1 MNEIT
6 PDDDWARAMQ
16 AGFSRDLARFD
27 AAGELTA
34 AERICLQQVLQ
45 EPPRDVYRLR
55 VAAVDGP
62 LAELAGYF
70 LVTLTDSPLSGG
82 FLYSPVAGLEKV
94 ARAGGLLVILKARL
108 ADPLLRED
116 LLRFVPIEVREQLTE
131 VRSLKLQ
138 RALIKTGVFENR
150 YQSIIDLRLHNLELM
165 RDRLL
170 GLPSLRDMLNQ
181 QHQQFEPS
189 SGPMPEWMGLQ
200 VEAFWSL
207 GIEGLSL
214 RALARHVMGERFF
227 NQLLQARHLGWID
240 QLQFDGLKALCPSPR
255 FAGPGPIG
263 QWQPLQL
270 SLLEQETAEVTL
282 AGLFNAYAPAG
293 GSEMFLFS
301 SRAGLECFASPAALK
316 ADVLARLKDP
326 RQLNN
331 LLNHVSRDQQPVLRR
346 MHTVIVEVE
355 VIDGDLFAN
364 RVQSIIDKQVRD
376 LGWLINAV
384 KDTGLD
390 ANAVVDHA
398 LDVRTLLDPRLL
410 ALSTQGR
417 WSTGLALARETT
429 VAAVPVPHI
438 EALGLLQSK
447 LQALGGQVN
456 LLMFARPSLHSIAQ
470 VRLKAELAAAGAGF
484 LMPSQLQVQ
493 TYASYSRRKTQQP
506 LHVASLQD
514 TLLERVT
521 GANPLPADGAYIRLG
536 AQKNSPEIKPVDSL
550 DGRQLLPLLD
560 RAGQGFTDD
569 LNQRQRAF
577 FREVAAGLSRLR
589 GSALRYEVQIKRAG
603 HRLTDLESLMVNTVL
618 DRLLR
623 HERRALNGFVPDV
636 CELSLVLPGRR
647 QAVSLSNCFVLTE
660 RGGTDTNN
668 SGRAVLWTPINGLE
682 GHASL
687 SRCLE
692 SLKTRLQEPHWAL
705 LDTLS
710 LYHRPAVLAAAAH
723 ALWVPTVI
731 EGDWLG
737 ICQQQVEE
745 KNLSDIE
752 LLVQQ
757 GIVSHA
763 SAQVL
768 TQQVAR
774 YWAEQAGFNLQGIEK
789 ELRDWLFNEGLPDWL
804 KHASPDDR
812 QDYADLMLR
821 FRQAAGEGYSE
832 GVPELLDYAREQ
844 LAVRLKADFPDA
856 ALDPDNILISVV
868 QFSGPAGGEIAGS
881 AAVSRLS
888 HNLTYFALSNFI
900 NLQSGLRSYRS
911 IGPQPLPAGL
921 DDHYVRE
928 LVRSLDLATRYQALL
943 VEKLTPGRDGVA
955 RRQALFSQQLPAQM
969 LEHALQAKLKGELDE
984 TSYAYVKHVFNS
996 PDATAR
1002 EPFKGLELVFRPLA
1016 FRAIPGRHP
1025 DMAQGMYLIGPA
1037 SLDAGPQV
1045 LYVLYS
1051 RDYLLKGFAHQQAF
1065 LSHLHQSTYFQGLV
1079 LERLALGVRKIYA
1092 HNGFVEPHIGYVDP
1106 TLSSPAEANPPA
1118 TLAADAVSGNLLNRL
1133 FTDTLELRLALARR
1147 QSHSVAEA
1155 DWASLVFVLSL
1166 LADIGLLILP
1176 GKLSV
1181 PLMVW
1186 QGEASVEAAVEASAE
1201 SRWGE
1206 ALFDFANALLMIEVA
1221 RAAVTPGAP
1230 TTLMVLEPPAGHL
1243 TAEQRNGLRP
1253 YAANHVSLADL
1264 LEDSRTGFYTEVITA
1279 RHYIALDGQTFEVV
1293 AWQERWRIFIGEGR
1307 DGPLVRRDDQQRWV
1321 LDLKEPLLGG
1331 GQVLGGLSDTP
1342 VSVTSASGR
1351 TITAMGMGMIER
1363 LQPRKARVIREA
1375 HAQAIRYTSDC
1386 LAHLQSATEV
1396 SEFSAETQRFLA
1408 RVFSVAVVEKSVLGK
1423 LKRAVEKI
1431 LTTLQSPEYSP
1442 VNSARYALFSSPDQ
1456 RSIAMTSKMGLVI
1469 KYKAVFLGDRYFAR
1483 AEDIF
1488 EHAVMGRDG
1497 REFDRVKHSTATI
1510 LIHEFSHVALNTIDI
1525 NYLGVSHPFEELL
1538 VPEANYRGPMS
1549 LLKRQ
1554 MQDNRYRQLTTEIAR
1569 GDLFKEKATNRRAY
1583 FAMDLRL
1590 EYVLMKKTHCQTI
1603 DQVRSRFFSDP
1614 AFRAD
1619 VILMNADSLAL
1630 LITWLGYFKPPAVTT
1645 V

>member
-1 MNEIT
+1 MDEVT

-16 AGFSRDLARFD
+16 AGFSKDLARLD

-34 AERICLQQVLQ
+34 AERVCLQQVLQ

-55 VAAVDGP
+55 VAAADGP
-62 LAELAGYF
+62 VAELAGYF

-116 LLRFVPIEVREQLTE
+116 LLRFVPIEVREQLTAL
-131 VRSLKLQ
+131 RTLKLQ

-170 GLPSLRDMLNQ
+170 GLPSLRDMLDQ
-181 QHQQFEPS
+181 QPQQFALS
-189 SGPMPEWMGLQ
+189 RAPMPEWMGLQ
-200 VEAFWSL
+200 VKAYWALE
-207 GIEGLSL
+207 IEGFSL
-214 RALARHVMGERFF
+214 QALARHVMGERFF

-240 QLQFDGLKALCPSPR
+240 QLQFDGLKTLCPSLR
-255 FAGPGPIG
+255 VADSGPMG

-270 SLLEQETAEVTL
+270 SLLEQDTAEATL
-282 AGLFNAYAPAG
+282 AGLFNAYASAG
-293 GSEMFLFS
+293 GREMFLFS
-301 SRAGLECFASPAALK
+301 SRAGLERFASPAALK

-346 MHTVIVEVE
+346 LHTVIVEVE

-384 KDTGLD
+384 KNTGFD

-410 ALSTQGR
+410 VLSTQGR
-417 WSTGLALARETT
+417 WSTGLALTRETT
-429 VAAVPVPHI
+429 VAPMPVADI

-447 LQALGGQVN
+447 LQALGAQVN
-456 LLMFARPSLHSIAQ
+456 LMMFDRPSLHSIAQ

-484 LMPSQLQVQ
+484 LMPGQLQVQ
-493 TYASYSRRKTQQP
+493 TYASYSRRKTQEP
-506 LHVASLQD
+506 LHVASLHD

-521 GANPLPADGAYIRLG
+521 GANPLPVDGAYIRLG

-550 DGRQLLPLLD
+550 SGTQLLPLLD
-560 RAGQGFTDD
+560 RAGEGFIDD
-569 LNQRQRAF
+569 FNQRLRTF
-577 FREVAAGLSRLR
+577 FNEVAAGLSRLR

-603 HRLTDLESLMVNTVL
+603 HRLTDLESLMINTVL
-618 DRLLR
+618 DRPLR
-623 HERRALNGFVPDV
+623 HERRTLNGFVPDV

-660 RGGTDTNN
+660 RGGTDTKN
-668 SGRAVLWTPINGLE
+668 SGRAVLWTPIKGLE

-692 SLKTRLQEPHWAL
+692 SLQTRLQEPHWAL

-710 LYHRPAVLAAAAH
+710 LYQRPAVLAAAAD

-737 ICQQQVEE
+737 ICQQRVEE
-745 KNLSDIE
+745 KNLSNIE

-774 YWAEQAGFNLQGIEK
+774 YWAEQTGFNLQGIEN

-804 KHASPDDR
+804 KHASPADR

-821 FRQAAGEGYSE
+821 FRQAGAQSYSE

-844 LAVRLKADFPDA
+844 LTARLKADFPDA

-868 QFSGPAGGEIAGS
+868 QFSGPAGGEIAGP

-888 HNLTYFALSNFI
+888 HTLTYFALSNFF
-900 NLQSGLRSYRS
+900 NVQSGLRSYRS
-911 IGPQPLPAGL
+911 IGSQPLPAGL

-928 LVRSLDLATRYQALL
+928 LVRSLDLATRYQTLL
-943 VEKLTPGRDGVA
+943 IEKLTPGREGVA
-955 RRQALFSQQLPAQM
+955 HRQALFSQQLPPQL
-969 LEHALQAKLKGELDE
+969 LENALQAKLKGELDE
-984 TSYAYVKHVFNS
+984 TAYEYLKHVFNS
-996 PDATAR
+996 PDARAR

-1016 FRAIPGRHP
+1016 FRAIAGRNP
-1025 DMAQGMYLIGPA
+1025 DIAQGMYLIGPA

-1065 LSHLHQSTYFQGLV
+1065 FDHLHQSTYFQGLV
-1079 LERLALGVRKIYA
+1079 LERLAPEVRKIYA
-1092 HNGFVEPHIGYVDP
+1092 HNGFVEPHIGYFDP

-1118 TLAADAVSGNLLNRL
+1118 TLGRQELGSNLLARL
-1133 FTDTLELRLALARR
+1133 YTDTLELRLAQARH
-1147 QSHSVAEA
+1147 QSHSAAQA
-1155 DWASLVFVLSL
+1155 DWVSLVYVLSL
-1166 LADIGLLILP
+1166 LADIALLILP

-1186 QGEASVEAAVEASAE
+1186 QGEASVQAAVQAVAE
-1201 SRWGE
+1201 DRWGE
-1206 ALFDFANALLMIEVA
+1206 ALFDFATALLMIGMA
-1221 RAAVTPGAP
+1221 RAAVTPATP
-1230 TTLMVLEPPAGHL
+1230 PTLMALEPPAWRL
-1243 TAEQRNGLRP
+1243 APEQRNGLRP
-1253 YAANHVSLADL
+1253 YAANHVSLIDL
-1264 LEDSRTGFYTEVITA
+1264 LEDPGTGLYSQASTG
-1279 RHYIALDGQTFEVV
+1279 RRYIALDGQVFEVV
-1293 AWQERWRIFIGEGR
+1293 AWQQRWRIYIGEGR
-1307 DGPLVRRDDQQRWV
+1307 DGPLLKRDAEQRWA
-1321 LDLKEPLLGG
+1321 LDLNEPLPGG
-1331 GQVLGGLSDTP
+1331 GQALGSLSDAP
-1342 VSVTSASGR
+1342 LPPPSASGR
-1351 TITAMGMGMIER
+1351 TMTAIGMGMIER

-1375 HAQAIRYTSDC
+1375 HEQAVLYTRDC
-1386 LAHLQSATEV
+1386 LEHLQSVREV
-1396 SEFSAETQRFLA
+1396 SEFSHETQRFLA
-1408 RVFSVAVVEKSVLGK
+1408 RVFSVATVEKALLGK
-1423 LKRAVEKI
+1423 LKRAVDKI
-1431 LTTLQSPEYSP
+1431 LATLQSAEYSP
-1442 VNSARYALFSSPDQ
+1442 INSARYGLFFSPDQ
-1456 RSIAMTSKMGLVI
+1456 RSIAMTSKMGLLI
-1469 KYKAVFLGDRYFAR
+1469 KYKAVFLGDRYFAS

-1488 EHAVMGRDG
+1488 ERSVIGRDG
-1497 REFDRVKHSTATI
+1497 LEFDRVKHYTAAI

-1538 VPEANYRGPMS
+1538 VPEPSLQGPVS
-1549 LLKRQ
+1549 KLKRQ
-1554 MQDNRYRQLTTEIAR
+1554 MHDHRYKQLTTEVPR
-1569 GDLFKEKATNRRAY
+1569 LDLFKEKATNRRTY
-1583 FAMDLRL
+1583 FAMDFRL

-1630 LITWLGYFKPPAVTT
+1630 LITWLGYFKPPAVVTA
-1645 V
+1645 